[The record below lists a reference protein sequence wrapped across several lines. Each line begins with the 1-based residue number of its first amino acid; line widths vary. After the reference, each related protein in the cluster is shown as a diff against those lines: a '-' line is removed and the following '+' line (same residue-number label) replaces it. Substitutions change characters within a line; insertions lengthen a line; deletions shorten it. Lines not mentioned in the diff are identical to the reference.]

1 MRIKVTSSTDGIY
14 HVDTSL
20 KTIIAWERKFG
31 LKASTATLG
40 MEDLA
45 FLAYQASK
53 EQGIVVPLTFDD
65 FIAGI
70 DDVDVVADESA
81 NPSRAAVTPE
91 P

>member
-1 MRIKVTSSTDGIY
+1 MRLRVTSAADGVY

-20 KTIIAWERKFG
+20 KTIIAWERKFN

-65 FIAGI
+65 FINGI
-70 DDVDVVADESA
+70 EDVDVVDGDDA
-81 NPSRAAVTPE
+81 NPTPAAPTPDH
-91 P
+91 